1 MCRFLMFNFQTK
13 DIMSS
18 ESSNPQYQS
27 FDDPKKKRV
36 PKRILHFS
44 DGILEEYS
52 TDEDERE
59 ERKRQEE
66 EKEKSQQVVN
76 TKDMSWVP
84 WVLYLAWVAA
94 TNTISVCDSV
104 GESLAWWLGIT
115 SPKYYYEIQE
125 AKRMIKEE
133 EERKSRLDAEMAGW
147 VGEGEGGL
155 VRSQEEVR
163 GQEMGAES
171 ETK

>member
-1 MCRFLMFNFQTK
+1 
-13 DIMSS
+13 MSS
-18 ESSNPQYQS
+18 SNTAQYNS
-27 FDDPKKKRV
+27 FEEPKKKKV

-44 DGILEEYS
+44 DGVLEEYS
-52 TDEDERE
+52 TDEDERAERPAREQRE
-59 ERKRQEE
+59 EQ
-66 EKEKSQQVVN
+66 QQVVS
-76 TKDMSWVP
+76 TSDMTWLP
-84 WVLYLAWVAA
+84 WFVHLAWMTAA
-94 TNTISVCDSV
+94 QGLAVCDSV
-104 GESLAWWLGIT
+104 GEKLAWWLGIT

-125 AKRMIKEE
+125 AKRMMKEE